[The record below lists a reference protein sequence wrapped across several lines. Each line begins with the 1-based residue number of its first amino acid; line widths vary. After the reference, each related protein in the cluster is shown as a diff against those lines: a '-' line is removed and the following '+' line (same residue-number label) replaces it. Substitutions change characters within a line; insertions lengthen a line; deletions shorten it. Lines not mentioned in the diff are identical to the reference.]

1 MSALPLSRRRE
12 SPPAR
17 TFLPGHGSYGLMRR
31 SRSTLPSFGLSL
43 VRGVSAGCYQP
54 LLPAGPS
61 RRYLCESFLG
71 CLDPCHGGTWSAFA
85 CFFLYVIGLP
95 PFPIEVGFPA
105 SARQNDFLTDPFF
118 ETAVISLGSGPQVC
132 SPPRSFPPQRL
143 IASGRPGL
151 LSEQNMLRFLR
162 MHRNCLPS
170 EYRQLMVWGLAPHKI
185 HNLVGCSS
193 EMGMLRQLT
202 KRLRGLTKEVVP
214 VTENPFR
221 SLSELEQ
228 DGRYSSLAGISIA
241 LAQGLPAHQVPS
253 PTAPRWQYCSRY
265 PSSR

>member
-1 MSALPLSRRRE
+1 MCLFLPPRHRPSPVPYRGRLSRICPSKR
-12 SPPAR
+12 
-17 TFLPGHGSYGLMRR
+17 FLDGSLFRDC
-31 SRSTLPSFGLSL
+31 S
-43 VRGVSAGCYQP
+43 
-54 LLPAGPS
+54 
-61 RRYLCESFLG
+61 
-71 CLDPCHGGTWSAFA
+71 H
-85 CFFLYVIGLP
+85 FFI
-95 PFPIEVGFPA
+95 
-105 SARQNDFLTDPFF
+105 
-118 ETAVISLGSGPQVC
+118 SGPQVC